1 MKTSDELVTGL
12 SGKNDA
18 KSDQKVRQITKAT
31 KVAVARGQVKTVK
44 AGPIG
49 PTARNAVNQ
58 TKKKFCKKKKRRRKK
73 KRG

>member
-49 PTARNAVNQ
+49 PTVRKKNAVNQ
-58 TKKKFCKKKKRRRKK
+58 TKKKFYKKKRKKKKR
-73 KRG
+73 G